1 MFDYFIIAVCQK
13 KSKTFRENIKQVI
26 SNFFYSAKPRVIF
39 LSSPMIRPGGK
50 DPISKYK
57 QSIVVYQFD
66 CFCKDSYVGMTCK
79 QFGKRARSK
88 MF

>member
-1 MFDYFIIAVCQK
+1 MFDYFIIAVCQQK
-13 KSKTFRENIKQVI
+13 ARILEKNIKQVI
-26 SNFFYSAKPRVIF
+26 SNFYCSAKPRVIF
-39 LSSPMIRPGGK
+39 LSTLMIRPGGK

-66 CFCKDSYVGMTCK
+66 CFCKDNYVGMTCK
-79 QFGKRARSK
+79 QFGKRERSK